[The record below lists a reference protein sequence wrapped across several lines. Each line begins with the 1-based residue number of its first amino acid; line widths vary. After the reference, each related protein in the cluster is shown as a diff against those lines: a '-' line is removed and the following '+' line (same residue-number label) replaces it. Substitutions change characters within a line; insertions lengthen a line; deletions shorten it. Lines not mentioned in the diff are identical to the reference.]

1 MEGATSDPEVTR
13 RANELYWGSDESVN
27 QIAERLDLSKSA
39 LYGMVGPLLSGYGC
53 PVCGTEVEFANRTA
67 RDRDELDCPSCGWSG
82 GESETVAPDDD
93 DSDSALPSLPSLP
106 TTAKG
111 RRALLGGVFLGAAA
125 GLLLFGI
132 TRRRR

>member
-39 LYGMVGPLLSGYGC
+39 LYGMVGPLMSGNGC
-53 PVCGTEVEFANRTA
+53 PVCGAEVEFANRTA
-67 RDRDELDCPSCGWSG
+67 RDRDELECPACGWEG
-82 GESETVAPDDD
+82 GESETAALDDGADERGWAP
-93 DSDSALPSLPSLP
+93 SVPSSAE
-106 TTAKG
+106 G
-111 RRALLGGVFLGAAA
+111 RRALLGGALLGAAA
-125 GLLLFGI
+125 GLLLFGF

>member
-1 MEGATSDPEVTR
+1 MEGPTSDPDVTR

-39 LYGMVGPLLSGYGC
+39 LYGMVGPLMSGYGC
-53 PVCGTEVEFANRTA
+53 PICGTEVEFANRTA
-67 RDRDELDCPSCGWSG
+67 RDRDELECPTCDWEG
-82 GESETVAPDDD
+82 GESETVALDEDAD
-93 DSDSALPSLPSLP
+93 GGAASWLPGGD
-106 TTAKG
+106 G

>member
-39 LYGMVGPLLSGYGC
+39 LYGRIGPLMSGCGC

-67 RDRDELDCPSCGWSG
+67 RDRDDLGCPACGWEG
-82 GESETVAPDDD
+82 GESETVALDEE
-93 DSDSALPSLPSLP
+93 AETGARVPSWP
-106 TTAKG
+106 TGGDG

-125 GLLLFGI
+125 GLLLFGV